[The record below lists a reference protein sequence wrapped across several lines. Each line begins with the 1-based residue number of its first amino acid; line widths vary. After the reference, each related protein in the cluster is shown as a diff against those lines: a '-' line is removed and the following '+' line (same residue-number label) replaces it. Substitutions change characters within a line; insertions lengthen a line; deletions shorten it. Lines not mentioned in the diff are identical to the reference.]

1 MTGEFKLHIDL
12 GNDAM
17 SSRRDIFVALKNIAI
32 KVIGGANSGVVMDEN
47 GNKVGEFEIRE
58 E

>member
-1 MTGEFKLHIDL
+1 MNGTFTVRIEL

-17 SSRRDIFVALKNIAI
+17 SSRRDIFIALKNIAI
-32 KVIGGANSGVVMDEN
+32 KVIGGANNCVVMDEN
-47 GNKVGEFEIRE
+47 GNPVGEFDLKE